1 MEQRCIRVAQVIG
14 KWVGGGVEAVVM
26 NYYRHIDHS
35 KVQFDFICDEDSTDI
50 PYEEIEKL
58 GGKVI
63 IVPPYQKIFKYQRA
77 LKKVLEEGNY
87 KIIHSHI
94 NTLSVFPLR
103 IAKKIG
109 IPVRIAHSHSTTN
122 KKEWKKNLLKQTLR
136 PFSKVYATNYFCC
149 SEYAGRWQFGNKTY
163 DEKKVFLLKNAIEI
177 EKFKYDEEIR
187 KNKRKELNI
196 NDDTLVIGNIGRFV
210 SVKNH
215 SNEVHKKNK
224 NSLLLLVGQGP
235 LRGEIE
241 RKVEKLD
248 LSKNVIFLGQRSDV
262 NELYQSMDIF
272 ALPSLY
278 EGLGM
283 VLLEVQANGLR
294 AITSV
299 FVPKEVNIS
308 KEITFKEMS
317 SIYDWVDEIISINTD
332 RTNNTKLLE
341 DAGYDIKIE
350 AEKLEKVYLELNKK
364 V

>member
-1 MEQRCIRVAQVIG
+1 M
-14 KWVGGGVEAVVM
+14 
-26 NYYRHIDHS
+26 ID
-35 KVQFDFICDEDSTDI
+35 
-50 PYEEIEKL
+50 
-58 GGKVI
+58 
-63 IVPPYQKIFKYQRA
+63 
-77 LKKVLEEGNY
+77 
-87 KIIHSHI
+87 
-94 NTLSVFPLR
+94 VF
-103 IAKKIG
+103 
-109 IPVRIAHSHSTTN
+109 
-122 KKEWKKNLLKQTLR
+122 
-136 PFSKVYATNYFCC
+136 
-149 SEYAGRWQFGNKTY
+149 
-163 DEKKVFLLKNAIEI
+163 
-177 EKFKYDEEIR
+177 
-187 KNKRKELNI
+187 
-196 NDDTLVIGNIGRFV
+196 
-210 SVKNH
+210 
-215 SNEVHKKNK
+215 NEVHKKNK

>member
-1 MEQRCIRVAQVIG
+1 
-14 KWVGGGVEAVVM
+14 
-26 NYYRHIDHS
+26 
-35 KVQFDFICDEDSTDI
+35 
-50 PYEEIEKL
+50 
-58 GGKVI
+58 
-63 IVPPYQKIFKYQRA
+63 
-77 LKKVLEEGNY
+77 
-87 KIIHSHI
+87 
-94 NTLSVFPLR
+94 
-103 IAKKIG
+103 
-109 IPVRIAHSHSTTN
+109 
-122 KKEWKKNLLKQTLR
+122 LL
-136 PFSKVYATNYFCC
+136 
-149 SEYAGRWQFGNKTY
+149 FGNKTY

-215 SNEVHKKNK
+215 SFLIDVFNEVHKKNK
-224 NSLLLLVGQGP
+224 NSLLLLAGQGP